1 MDTLFEPYDDDDMK
15 EKLFLT
21 KLRIFEM
28 DIIKTSKDRE
38 TKAKLRKAKTFIDVV
53 KYTTMLLSPEV

>member
-1 MDTLFEPYDDDDMK
+1 MK
-15 EKLFLT
+15 EKLFIT
-21 KLRIFEM
+21 KLKVFET